1 MKSSFSQ
8 EDLESMLESYLNEFY
23 HQRIVPLE
31 KAIMKLGGDIDNIGD
46 SIDIHLE
53 RFVPK
58 DPFIERIKKPHYW
71 ENENSDYYKFFKS
84 LFEEC
89 FEREWLKISPHYN
102 YEDTL
107 NYWMSIFGCVNMAKN
122 ELTLVIKKD
131 KPNVVSPIEW
141 FGQKSLCVYLI
152 VSLQERYVTTTKRN
166 KLIKSHF
173 LPNSDINTIAN
184 TKSKLQYKKP
194 SKSSEIDELLFELT
208 SRLD

>member
-8 EDLESMLESYLNEFY
+8 EDLESKLKAYLNEFY

-31 KAIMKLGGDIDNIGD
+31 KEIKRLGGDIDNIDD

-53 RFVPK
+53 GFDPK
-58 DPFIERIKKPHYW
+58 DPFIERKKNPHYW
-71 ENENSDYYKFFKS
+71 EDENSDYYKFFKS

-89 FEREWLKISPHYN
+89 FEREWLKTSPHYK

-107 NYWMSIFGCVNMAKN
+107 NYWMSVFGCVNIAKN

-131 KPNVVSPIEW
+131 KFSVVSPIEW

-152 VSLQERYVTTTKRN
+152 VSLEERYVTTTKRN

-173 LPNSDINTIAN
+173 LPNSEISTIAN
-184 TKSKLQYKKP
+184 TKSKLEYKKP

-208 SRLD
+208 ASLE